1 MADLAIAQ
9 LATSIEQGALRTRL
23 QALAAAPMDR
33 PVLLGL
39 VRKTADTDDPN
50 IRVAALARLAEGKD
64 ARAID
69 QLERFSQPGS
79 PVAQAARLAL
89 ANAGDR
95 RVQLW
100 IEQDLAAEA
109 PERRLAA
116 ATALAAMGVAARAA
130 GLLADADPRVRMR
143 AACTILVAA
152 RRCH

>member
-1 MADLAIAQ
+1 
-9 LATSIEQGALRTRL
+9 
-23 QALAAAPMDR
+23 
-33 PVLLGL
+33 L